1 MKKNVQETIAE
12 LKTEAQELE
21 HRYYSFDFCYFHFR
35 SSKERGEDINIEQS
49 CQILWSYLGSWGM
62 LRGSSFLLSKN
73 PAYLKGLVEWI
84 YAQPKSTWEIDVEDY
99 ENKSKEILKLYNQ
112 INKFLLRGT
121 TTLVTKILLGVFA
134 ITPAYDRFFK
144 DTFKEISGNK
154 CSFIKFDESSLMAIS
169 KFYKE
174 NKEEID
180 QLSEEHRVIN
190 FNGEITN
197 YYYSKAKIID
207 MYGFQI
213 GRKKLMKRKQN
224 RKKDIK

>member
-1 MKKNVQETIAE
+1 MKRNVQETIAE

-21 HRYYSFDFCYFHFR
+21 HRYHSFDFCYFHFR
-35 SSKERGEDINIEQS
+35 SSKERGGEDINIEQS
-49 CQILWSYLGSWGM
+49 CQVLWSYLGSWGM

-73 PAYLKGLVEWI
+73 PAYLKGLVEQI

-144 DTFKEISGNK
+144 ETFKEISGKN
-154 CSFIKFDESSLMAIS
+154 CSFIKFNEPSLIAIYE
-169 KFYKE
+169 FYKE
-174 NKEEID
+174 NKKEID
-180 QLSEEHRVIN
+180 QLSKEHKVIN

-197 YYYSKAKIID
+197 YHYSKAKIID

-213 GRKKLMKRKQN
+213 GRKKANQN
-224 RKKDIK
+224 KKEK

>member
-1 MKKNVQETIAE
+1 
-12 LKTEAQELE
+12 
-21 HRYYSFDFCYFHFR
+21 
-35 SSKERGEDINIEQS
+35 
-49 CQILWSYLGSWGM
+49 M

-73 PAYLKGLVEWI
+73 PAYLKDLVKWI
-84 YAQPKSTWEIDVEDY
+84 YEQPKSTWEIDVEDY
-99 ENKSKEILKLYNQ
+99 ENKSKEVLNLYNQ

-154 CSFIKFDESSLMAIS
+154 CSFIKFDESSLIAIS

-174 NKEEID
+174 NKREID
-180 QLSEEHRVIN
+180 QLSKEHKVIN

-213 GRKKLMKRKQN
+213 GRKKAN
-224 RKKDIK
+224 EKKAK